1 MEEEVIQETGA
12 EAEATTEEQIDEIGE
27 LKNEINRL
35 REEMEVIRG
44 VKQEEKGSFEGE
56 IEGGLKQESE
66 KQAAGDELDALVEK
80 MQGGQYREALESLL
94 QMANK
99 GKTGEPEIIP
109 GGAIERESFLNSKG
123 IEDLHGKVDLAME
136 LRRHGIPRADVV
148 RLLRASGVKSEATR
162 FEEPTGRVA
171 KPADEN
177 KIIQGYW
184 KKALA

>member
-1 MEEEVIQETGA
+1 MEEEVIQEAAPET
-12 EAEATTEEQIDEIGE
+12 EATTEGSVDEIVE
-27 LKNEINRL
+27 LKTEINRL

-44 VKQEEKGSFEGE
+44 GKQEEKGSFEGE
-56 IEGGLKQESE
+56 IEGGLKPESE
-66 KQAAGDELDALVEK
+66 KETAGDELDAVVEK
-80 MQGGQYREALESLL
+80 MQGGQYREVLESLL
-94 QMANK
+94 QMGSK